1 VAPQSLGLG
10 NYRNYSDKETLRVL
24 SVFGTRPEAIKM
36 APVIQAMAA
45 RPEVFESKVCVTAQH
60 RSMLDQTLRLFGIV
74 PDYDLDIMAENQ
86 SPTQVAAAVLSKLE
100 SILKTEKP
108 DWVLVQGDTMTTAA
122 AALAAFY
129 AGVKI
134 GHIEAGLRT
143 KDKWQPFPEEI
154 NRRIVSL
161 MADLHFAATE
171 PAQGNLLAE
180 GIPANRI
187 CVTGNPVIDALQS
200 MLGRP
205 MPSQIAA
212 LLKAA
217 EPEDESERS
226 RVGAERSAA
235 HKAIDRKLILVT
247 AHRRENFGRP
257 LENICEALLTITRRY
272 DGQVRLVYPVHEN
285 PNVREPVRRMLGN
298 SPYITLVSPLDYLS
312 LVHLA
317 NYSYMIVTDSGG
329 LQEEGPSLG
338 KPVLVMRNVTERPE
352 AVAAGVARVIGVET
366 EKIVGEIS
374 RLLDDEQAYKSMST
388 PRNLYGDGKASA
400 RILQGLINYS
410 LGAGI

>member
-1 VAPQSLGLG
+1 
-10 NYRNYSDKETLRVL
+10 
-24 SVFGTRPEAIKM
+24 M
-36 APVIQAMAA
+36 APVIKAMAA
-45 RPEVFESKVCVTAQH
+45 KPEVFESRVCVTAQH

-74 PDYDLDIMAENQ
+74 PDYDLDIMAEDQ
-86 SPTQVAAAVLSKLE
+86 SPTQVAAAVLFKLE

-108 DWVLVQGDTMTTAA
+108 DWVMVQGDTMTTAA

-129 AGVKI
+129 AGVRV
-134 GHIEAGLRT
+134 GHVEAGLRT

-171 PAQGNLLAE
+171 LAQRNLLAE

-205 MPSQIAA
+205 MPPQIA
-212 LLKAA
+212 LLLRAA
-217 EPEDESERS
+217 EPEDKSENS
-226 RVGAERSAA
+226 RDATEHSAA
-235 HKAIDRKLILVT
+235 HTSRDRRLILVT

-257 LENICEALLTITRRY
+257 LENICQALLTIARRY
-272 DGQVRLVYPVHEN
+272 QDRVHIVYPVHEN
-285 PNVREPVRRMLGN
+285 PNVRGPVRRILDG
-298 SPYITLVSPLDYLS
+298 SPAITLMSPLDYLS
-312 LVHLA
+312 LIHLA
-317 NYSYMIVTDSGG
+317 NHCYLIVTDSGG

-352 AVAAGVARVIGVET
+352 AVAAGKARVIGIEIET
-366 EKIVGEIS
+366 IVAGIS
-374 RLLDDEQAYKSMST
+374 RLLDNKQEYLSMSL
-388 PRNLYGDGKASA
+388 PANLYGDGKASE
-400 RILQGLINYS
+400 RILQAL
-410 LGAGI
+410 LDFREDV

>member
-1 VAPQSLGLG
+1 MWVFRRPLRFHEVFRQSLTEE
-10 NYRNYSDKETLRVL
+10 RMLRVL

-36 APVIQAMAA
+36 APVVRAMAA
-45 RPEVFESKVCVTAQH
+45 RPDLFESKVCVTAQH
-60 RSMLDQTLRLFGIV
+60 RSMLDQTLSLFGIV
-74 PDYDLDIMAENQ
+74 PDYDLDIMAKDQ

-108 DWVLVQGDTMTTAA
+108 DWVLLQGDTTTTAA
-122 AALAAFY
+122 AAIAAFY

-134 GHIEAGLRT
+134 GHVEAGLRT

-161 MADLHFAATE
+161 IADLNFAATE
-171 PAQGNLLAE
+171 PAQRNLLDE
-180 GIPANRI
+180 GISARCI
-187 CVTGNPVIDALQS
+187 LVTGNPVVDALQI
-200 MLGRP
+200 MLRRP
-205 MPSQIAA
+205 PPAKIAA
-212 LLKAA
+212 MAS
-217 EPEDESERS
+217 SE
-226 RVGAERSAA
+226 
-235 HKAIDRKLILVT
+235 RKLILVT

-257 LENICEALLTITRRY
+257 LENICEALLTIALRY
-272 DGQVRLVYPVHEN
+272 NGQVHFVYPVHEN
-285 PNVREPVRRMLGN
+285 PNVRAPVRRILGN
-298 SPYITLVSPLDYLS
+298 APHITLVSPLDYLS

-352 AVAAGVARVIGVET
+352 TVAAGMARVIGVET
-366 EKIVGEIS
+366 EQIVAEIS

-388 PRNLYGDGKASA
+388 PSNLYGDGKASA
-400 RILQGLINYS
+400 RILQGLINY
-410 LGAGI
+410 

>member
-1 VAPQSLGLG
+1 
-10 NYRNYSDKETLRVL
+10 
-24 SVFGTRPEAIKM
+24 M
-36 APVIQAMAA
+36 APVILAMAA
-45 RPEVFESKVCVTAQH
+45 RPEVFESRVCVTAQH
-60 RSMLDQTLRLFGIV
+60 RSMLDQTLSLFGIV
-74 PDYDLDIMAENQ
+74 PDYDLDIMAEDQ

-100 SILKTEKP
+100 PILKAEKP
-108 DWVLVQGDTMTTAA
+108 DWVLLQGDTMTTAA

-187 CVTGNPVIDALQS
+187 RVTGNPVIDALQS
-200 MLGRP
+200 VLRRP
-205 MPSQIAA
+205 MPSQIA
-212 LLKAA
+212 LLVKAA
-217 EPEDESERS
+217 EPEDESERG
-226 RVGAERSAA
+226 RVRGERSAA

-257 LENICEALLTITRRY
+257 LENICQALLTIARRY
-272 DGQVRLVYPVHEN
+272 QEQVHIVYPVHEN
-285 PNVREPVRRMLGN
+285 PNVRGPVRRILSG
-298 SPYITLVSPLDYLS
+298 SPAITLTAPLDYLS
-312 LVHLA
+312 LMHLA
-317 NYSYMIVTDSGG
+317 NHCYLIVTDSGG

-352 AVAAGVARVIGVET
+352 AVAAGQARVIGIET
-366 EKIVGEIS
+366 ETIVAGIS
-374 RLLDDEQAYKSMST
+374 RLLDNEQEYLSMSL
-388 PRNLYGDGKASA
+388 PANLYGDGKASQ
-400 RILQGLINYS
+400 RILKAL
-410 LGAGI
+410 LDFPEDV